1 MIQSAG
7 IIVIDNSNQ
16 LPEPHVLVL
25 RAYQLWDFPKG
36 HAEEGESL
44 INAAVRETHEET
56 TLAAALDLSLVG
68 LSAPSITYGSGNRKK
83 TCTYYIADR
92 TSTKQPYLPV
102 SDELG
107 RPENDEWRWVPVSQL
122 SDLLPERLHPVS
134 DYVRTWCATINVER
148 KP

>member
-7 IIVIDNSNQ
+7 IIVIDNDIQ
-16 LPEPHVLVL
+16 LPEPHVLCV
-25 RAYQLWDFPKG
+25 RAYANWDFPKG
-36 HAEEGESL
+36 HVEEGESL
-44 INAAVRETHEET
+44 INAAVRETQEET
-56 TLAAALDLSLVG
+56 TLVADLDLSLVG
-68 LSAPSITYGSGNRKK
+68 LNTPSITYGSGDRKK

-122 SDLLPERLHPVS
+122 TNLLPARLHPVS
-134 DYVRTWCATINVER
+134 DYVRSWCATINVER
-148 KP
+148 KR